1 VLQLD
6 VHGMMLVLALQAA
19 WTIGLGALL
28 IHHPMP

>member
-1 VLQLD
+1 
-6 VHGMMLVLALQAA
+6 MMLVLVLQAA